1 MPKQYAQD
9 VKLKAMELWVPG
21 NLSGK
26 QIADQVN
33 EEFGLDIQP
42 STIYMWAKQYKWA
55 DQKNLAR
62 TEAVNHIAETEG
74 QRFSRVQKEHLIA
87 YEGLRH
93 KADSALGV
101 LQFDRAFDAAKAM
114 DMGIQGERKI
124 MEGMINLQFVQ
135 SVLNVLVE
143 EIDDQELVAKVATK
157 LRTLV
162 QTQA

>member
-124 MEGMINLQFVQ
+124 MEGRINLQFVQ

-162 QTQA
+162 QTQE

>member
-1 MPKQYAQD
+1 MPKQYSQD
-9 VKLKAMELWVPG
+9 IKLKAMSLWIPG

-26 QIADQVN
+26 QIATQVN
-33 EEFGLDIQP
+33 KSFGLAIQP

-55 DQKNLAR
+55 DQKTLAR
-62 TEAVNHIAETEG
+62 TEAVNHITETEG
-74 QRFSRVQKEHLIA
+74 QRFSRVQKEHLTS

-93 KADSALGV
+93 KADGALGV
-101 LQFDRAFDAAKAM
+101 LQFDRAFDAAKAL

-143 EIDDQELVAKVATK
+143 EIDDQDLIAKVATK
-157 LRTLV
+157 LRTLI
-162 QTQA
+162 QTQE